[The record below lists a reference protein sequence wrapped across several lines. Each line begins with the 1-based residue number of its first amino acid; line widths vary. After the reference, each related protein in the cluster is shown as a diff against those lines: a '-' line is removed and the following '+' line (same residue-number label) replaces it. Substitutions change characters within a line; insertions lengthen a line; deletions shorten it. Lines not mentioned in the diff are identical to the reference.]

1 MQVIASTNNVG
12 SITIQVNTKMFS
24 STLNGPTS
32 SMVKTEVQQITVSS
46 LPILE
51 TTVFINSICF
61 NF

>member
-12 SITIQVNTKMFS
+12 SIKIQVNTKMFS